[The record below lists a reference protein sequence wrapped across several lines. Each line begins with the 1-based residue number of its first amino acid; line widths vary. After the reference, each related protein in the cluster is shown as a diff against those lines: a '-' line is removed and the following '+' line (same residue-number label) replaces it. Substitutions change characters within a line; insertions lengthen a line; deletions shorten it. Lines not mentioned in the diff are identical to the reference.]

1 MYESYNPYNP
11 YNYNNYNP
19 YYNNYNQ
26 QIQQLPKQTQQV
38 YKPQNNIILQGKI
51 VDSLDVVK
59 ATDIP
64 YDGSISYFPL
74 TDGSAI
80 ITKQLQ
86 QDGTSKLVIY
96 KPIELNGNTDT
107 EERPKYIT
115 EDDFEKQLKDMNN
128 RYITEDEFKE
138 QLKTINSKDLKDM
151 KEDIKSLKRKIEDI
165 TDDIKYK
172 KEK

>member
-1 MYESYNPYNP
+1 MFESYNPYNNP
-11 YNYNNYNP
+11 YYAYNYNP
-19 YYNNYNQ
+19 Q
-26 QIQQLPKQTQQV
+26 SQPQIPKSVQST
-38 YKPQNNIILQGKI
+38 YKPQNMITLQGKV

-64 YDGSISYFPL
+64 YDGSVSYFPL

-96 KPIELNGNTDT
+96 KPISDEDETTKIKYMT
-107 EERPKYIT
+107 ETEFQEQLKNMDNKYIT
-115 EDDFEKQLKDMNN
+115 ENDL
-128 RYITEDEFKE
+128 KE
-138 QLKTINSKDLKDM
+138 QIKNINSKDIKDM
-151 KEDIKSLKRKIEDI
+151 KEDIKTLKRKLEDI
-165 TDDIKYK
+165 ADDIKYK

>member
-1 MYESYNPYNP
+1 MFEAYSPYTPYNPYNP
-11 YNYNNYNP
+11 YYTYTQQP
-19 YYNNYNQ
+19 QMQ
-26 QIQQLPKQTQQV
+26 QIPKQNQSV
-38 YKPQNNIILQGKI
+38 YKPQTIMGLQGKV

-86 QDGTSKLVIY
+86 QDGTSKVVIY
-96 KPIELNGNTDT
+96 KPISENEKNT
-107 EERPKYIT
+107 PKYIT
-115 EDDFEKQLKDMNN
+115 ENELQEQISNISG
-128 RYITEDEFKE
+128 RYVTEDELKE
-138 QLKTINSKDLKDM
+138 QIKNINNKDIKDM
-151 KEDIKSLKRKIEDI
+151 KEELKSLKRKVEDI